1 MAPAPERGT
10 ARWCTQ
16 RVRQRRDTYRYE
28 DTVRWCT
35 TVRYKATWEGDMGT
49 HKCRHVLSLPHTIAV
64 GRRVVTVGGGAMVC
78 PRRRGRVI
86 GLQKMKLAKKRKKK
100 KIENIPVHYSSR
112 RVDRHMAQRQQTNR
126 EAAQLGRKKK
136 MN

>member
-1 MAPAPERGT
+1 MAPAPGRGA

-16 RVRQRRDTYRYE
+16 RVRQRHDAYRYE
-28 DTVRWCT
+28 DTARWHA

-49 HKCRHVLSLPHTIAV
+49 HKRRHVLSLPRTIAV
-64 GRRVVTVGGGAMVC
+64 GRRIVTVGGGAMVR
-78 PRRRGRVI
+78 PRRRGQVI

-100 KIENIPVHYSSR
+100 KKEKIPVHYSSR
-112 RVDRHMAQRQQTNR
+112 RVNWHMAQRQQTNR
-126 EAAQLGRKKK
+126 EAATWQKKK